1 VFAGTTAVETCA
13 HHLHSTPVPPSRRA
27 PGPVPAP
34 LDALVL
40 QCLAKDPAARPPS
53 AADIVVALEEME
65 PAVGKWSA
73 AAADA
78 WWRERA
84 PAVTSRVKA
93 ERSAGSRS
101 GPRTIAVDLHRKNS
115 VGIAAGAGAVPD
127 R

>member
-1 VFAGTTAVETCA
+1 LKPRNEERAASSPPNRRTEKDWLPVTFFYAGGMSSQRARETLELMLGHLGLVFEV
-13 HHLHSTPVPPSRRA
+13 
-27 PGPVPAP
+27 
-34 LDALVL
+34 
-40 QCLAKDPAARPPS
+40 
-53 AADIVVALEEME
+53 EEME